1 MATSNWNSL
10 VLTVLSQ
17 NFGDCSILLKPTYK
31 NLIFLTIYKLLTIYE
46 NQQICMSVSLILA
59 KNAF

>member
-17 NFGDCSILLKPTYK
+17 NFGDCSILLKPTYE